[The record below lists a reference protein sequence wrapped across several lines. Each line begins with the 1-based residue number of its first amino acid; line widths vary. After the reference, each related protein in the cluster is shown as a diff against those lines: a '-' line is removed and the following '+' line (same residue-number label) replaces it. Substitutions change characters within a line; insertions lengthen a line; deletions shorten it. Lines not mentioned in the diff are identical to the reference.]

1 MSRHNGLARSAAA
14 LTSRFSILAESRDN
28 VATLHDCGS
37 DGGIGMSPPVRVLIG
52 LALGLAAGF
61 GLAASGAPPDSIAVT
76 AADTIGSLWIA
87 ALRMTILPLVFAL
100 VVTGIASRVEASSAG
115 GITRLSLLT
124 FLSILLAGAAITAIV
139 APSLLTLWPSSPDA
153 TAAIRHALSTSSKL
167 PPLPGLGQMLKGF
180 VPINVFS
187 AAAADNMLPVV
198 MFALVFGFA
207 VAHGPGERRAGLAT
221 FFEWI
226 RETMLVIVG
235 WVLVVAP
242 VGVFMLALELGAK
255 TGLSALG
262 ALAQFAALS
271 VTMALLATA
280 LGYAVAVFGGGI
292 ALGRFARAAAPVQS
306 IAFSTRSSTA
316 TLPAMIRGC
325 EAQLQLPRRV
335 TSVTLPLAASMFRIC
350 GPMASF
356 TAAIYAAHVLGV
368 PLGPAQLLTG
378 GIIAIIMVAAGVGM
392 PGEITFF
399 AIYVPIFNSMGVPFE
414 ILAVMVAV
422 NAIPDMFHTVANVT
436 MDMAVTT
443 FVTRLAGRNAVVGSP
458 APEFVAGE

>member
-1 MSRHNGLARSAAA
+1 
-14 LTSRFSILAESRDN
+14 
-28 VATLHDCGS
+28 
-37 DGGIGMSPPVRVLIG
+37 
-52 LALGLAAGF
+52 
-61 GLAASGAPPDSIAVT
+61 
-76 AADTIGSLWIA
+76 
-87 ALRMTILPLVFAL
+87 
-100 VVTGIASRVEASSAG
+100 
-115 GITRLSLLT
+115 
-124 FLSILLAGAAITAIV
+124 
-139 APSLLTLWPSSPDA
+139 
-153 TAAIRHALSTSSKL
+153 
-167 PPLPGLGQMLKGF
+167 MLKGF

-242 VGVFMLALELGAK
+242 AGVFMLALELGAK

-262 ALAQFAALS
+262 ALAPF
-271 VTMALLATA
+271 VLLAIA
-280 LGYAVAVFGGGI
+280 MAMIAIGCAYAVAWLGGGTD
-292 ALGRFARAAAPVQS
+292 LRRFARAAAPAQS

-316 TLPAMIRGC
+316 TLPAMIRAC
-325 EAQLQLPRRV
+325 EDQLQLPRRV
-335 TSVTLPLAASMFRIC
+335 TSVTLSLAASMFRIC

-368 PLGPAQLLTG
+368 PLGPAQLATG
-378 GIIAIIMVAAGVGM
+378 GIIAIVMVAAGVGM

-399 AIYVPIFNSMGVPFE
+399 AVYVPIFNSMGVPFE
-414 ILAVMVAV
+414 ILALMVAV

-443 FVTRLAGRNAVVGSP
+443 LVARLAGRTVAADTP
-458 APEFVAGE
+458 APQAVPGE